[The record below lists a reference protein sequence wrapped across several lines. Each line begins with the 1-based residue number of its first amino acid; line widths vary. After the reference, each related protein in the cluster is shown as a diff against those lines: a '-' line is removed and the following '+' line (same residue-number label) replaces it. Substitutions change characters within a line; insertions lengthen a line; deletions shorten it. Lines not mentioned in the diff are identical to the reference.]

1 MPIDTTTTNLVGAD
15 FSQRLDKAA
24 LRGQKLAYHRLMRAN
39 LSTLDLTGADFKG
52 SDLTGAVLKD
62 AILDG
67 ADFKDAIITLEQ
79 IEQAKSYKDAIA
91 PNGVAIESM
100 EQIRTEYAKT
110 SPAAHQNLEEQLKA
124 AQEREAEQLK
134 QLQELQAKLAEQE
147 KAIEAAREAQRL
159 KPAENE
165 TKARR

>member
-52 SDLTGAVLKD
+52 SDLTGAILKD

-67 ADFKDAIITLEQ
+67 ADFKDAIITLDQ

-91 PNGVAIESM
+91 PNGVVIQSI
-100 EQIRTEYAKT
+100 EQIREEYAKGT
-110 SPAAHQNLEEQLKA
+110 IENTLDLEARLKLA
-124 AQEREAEQLK
+124 TEREAEHMK
-134 QLQELQAKLAEQE
+134 QLADMQAKQAEQE
-147 KAIEAAREAQRL
+147 KLIESLRSEQRL
-159 KPAENE
+159 KPKEGG
-165 TKARR
+165 K